1 VNLVIWVGS
10 FAELSSPNNVMKN
23 YRMTSP
29 GRQVRTIDEYIG
41 TFPPKVQK
49 ILEQLRSAISETAPE
64 AAETIK
70 YGIPTFTLNGN
81 LVHFAA
87 FAHHIGFYPTPSAID
102 AFKKD
107 LSPYTTSKGT
117 VQFPIDDPIPFDLV
131 RRMVRFRVK
140 ENLEEGLNN
149 SNIR

>member
-1 VNLVIWVGS
+1 MGVILVIRVGS
-10 FAELSSPNNVMKN
+10 NAELSSPTTVMKH

-29 GRQVRTIDEYIG
+29 GRQVKTIDEYIG
-41 TFPPKVQK
+41 TFPQKVQE
-49 ILEQLRSAISETAPE
+49 ILEQMRSAIRETAPE
-64 AAETIK
+64 AAETIQ

-107 LSPYTTSKGT
+107 LSPYITSKGT
-117 VQFPIDDPIPFDLV
+117 VRFPIDDPIPFDLV

-140 ENLEEGLNN
+140 ENLEE
-149 SNIR
+149 